1 MNTFFLQTYTW
12 NPWQNLAVEKY
23 LSDQIHNGDIILYLW
38 QNDHTVVIGKNQNA
52 LRECKAGLLEKEGG
66 FLARRT
72 TGGGAV
78 YHDLGNLCFTFL
90 ADPELYDLE
99 KQLSVIQNACR
110 KFGIETFRSGR
121 NDLITA
127 DGFKFSGN
135 AFSKTSSCSIQHGTL
150 MLDVDKSMLERYL
163 IPSVEKLKSK
173 GVKSVRS
180 RVCNL
185 KELNPA
191 VTIEAMRLALQ
202 ESFEE
207 IYGAFTE
214 LDPKIL
220 ENDTVHTTRELY
232 ASWEWRYG
240 KSPSCETSFQKR
252 FDWGEIQIYLKLDSL
267 QITEIQIFSDA
278 LDTELPALLEQ
289 FLRGRRFDETALQQ
303 LLLPTAQSADSS
315 TETAASITNPCSESQ
330 KEMIAQVVRWLI
342 SCLEN

>member
-1 MNTFFLQTYTW
+1 MNLFFLQTYTS

-23 LSDQIHNGDIILYLW
+23 LADHLQKDEVILYLW

-99 KQLSVIQNACR
+99 KQLSVIQSACQT
-110 KFGIETFRSGR
+110 FGIKTFLSGR

-135 AFSKTSSCSIQHGTL
+135 AFSQTASCSIQHGTL

-163 IPSVEKLKSK
+163 VPSAEKLRSK
-173 GVKSVRS
+173 GIKSVRS

-191 VTIEAMRLALQ
+191 VTTDAMRLVLQ
-202 ESFEE
+202 QSFKE
-207 IYGAFTE
+207 IYGSFTE
-214 LDPKIL
+214 LDPSIL
-220 ENDTVHTTRELY
+220 ENDEVQAIRELY
-232 ASWEWRYG
+232 ASWDWRYG
-240 KSPSCETSFQKR
+240 KSPSCETSIQKR
-252 FDWGEIQIYLKLDSL
+252 FDWGEIQIYLKLEAL
-267 QITEIQIFSDA
+267 QITEIQIFSDT

-289 FLRGRRFDETALQQ
+289 ILIGKRYTAGDLNQ
-303 LLLPTAQSADSS
+303 LFPFASS
-315 TETAASITNPCSESQ
+315 TSAVYLNASPSQ
-330 KEMIAQVVRWLI
+330 QKMIRQTLHWLV
-342 SCLEN
+342 STLEA